1 MWLQVKRFQSD
12 EEINLDDEDIEFIVQ
27 QVWKSRCAVTQ
38 KRFGGHIMLT
48 LTRWH
53 AHLPP
58 TRDNLVLIMQDEAA
72 KLAEQGSSAFPV
84 ETVERIESRLAW
96 AREVLRRDDEFDN
109 QEGLMA
115 LTKSEL
121 RRKATTT
128 QQKQQVLQ
136 QRDILLSGNLLLGL
150 LACVCEIVKC

>member
-1 MWLQVKRFQSD
+1 
-12 EEINLDDEDIEFIVQ
+12 
-27 QVWKSRCAVTQ
+27 
-38 KRFGGHIMLT
+38 
-48 LTRWH
+48 
-53 AHLPP
+53 
-58 TRDNLVLIMQDEAA
+58 
-72 KLAEQGSSAFPV
+72 
-84 ETVERIESRLAW
+84 
-96 AREVLRRDDEFDN
+96 VLRRDDEFDN